1 MASERAHATRLNRMI
16 AVVWHWWFA
25 PLLVIAAVGL
35 TLATAGGYLA
45 QVTKDRYPPRE
56 RRRE

>member
-1 MASERAHATRLNRMI
+1 MI

-25 PLLVIAAVGL
+25 PVLLFAAVVL